1 MSKRLK
7 KRFPIWSPKRSRHI
21 KMHSYLKLFAWIII
35 YLAVGFGIGQITQGS
50 IDSWY
55 KDIQK
60 PSFNPP
66 NWIFPLMWSLLYV
79 TIAAAGWNLWERNGT
94 KTLKILFALYTVL
107 NWAWTPIFFGAQQ
120 IGLALFWII
129 AINVVNFV
137 FIKRAWK
144 AQHISAYLMIPVFL
158 WTLFAMVLNYNI
170 WMLNS

>member
-1 MSKRLK
+1 
-7 KRFPIWSPKRSRHI
+7 
-21 KMHSYLKLFAWIII
+21 MHSYLKLFAWIII

-50 IDSWY
+50 IDGWY
-55 KDIQK
+55 QDIQK

-79 TIAAAGWNLWERNGT
+79 TIAVAGWNLWERNGT

-107 NWAWTPIFFGAQQ
+107 NWAWTPIFFGAHE
-120 IGLALFWII
+120 IGLAFFCII
-129 AINVVNFV
+129 AINAVNFL
-137 FIKRAWK
+137 FINRAWK
-144 AQHISAYLMIPVFL
+144 SQPISAFLMIPVLL